1 MALGDLAVEALR
13 GVLRMVGRFVGY
25 VVIELLIQ
33 GTGHAVLKALRPG
46 REVGDFESAAVGL
59 LLWAMA
65 LGGLWW
71 YLSSA
76 G

>member
-1 MALGDLAVEALR
+1 MALGDLAVEALG
-13 GVLRMVGRFVGY
+13 GVLRVVGRFVGY
-25 VVIELLIQ
+25 VAIELLIQ
-33 GTGHAVLKALRPG
+33 GTGYAVLKVLRPG
-46 REVGDFESAAVGL
+46 REIGDLESTVVGL
-59 LLWAMA
+59 LLWFAL